1 MQGGWSVNKYGI
13 KKEILPIS
21 FPYMS
26 LYVYIFCQD
35 NNWITVKAGVKC
47 WPKSQLIDNSSK
59 KIKFPGLYI
68 SQSEHFYRAQ
78 KNVQIFYIRTSQIFH
93 SLDKKKSSISL
104 FAL

>member
-1 MQGGWSVNKYGI
+1 MVDQSTNMELKRKFY
-13 KKEILPIS
+13 
-21 FPYMS
+21 PYLFLICT